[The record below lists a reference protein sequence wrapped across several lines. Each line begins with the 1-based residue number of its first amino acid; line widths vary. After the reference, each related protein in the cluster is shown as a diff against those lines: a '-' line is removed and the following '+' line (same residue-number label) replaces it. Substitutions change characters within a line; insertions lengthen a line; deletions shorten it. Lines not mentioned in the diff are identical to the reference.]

1 VFQSLLG
8 DDTTVERTEHIISGQ
23 RRCVYRIRA

>member
-1 VFQSLLG
+1 LLG